1 MSSFVQEQDYK
12 LPNSRCRAKIACY
25 ESSKLAVIV
34 THPWG
39 PLGGNMDNNVIIGV
53 CRGFQSLNVTTLRLD
68 FSGLQIGTGSTQVD
82 QVKEAA
88 DFLTSGNFLKDNK
101 KKNVSPPKRILLIGY
116 SYGSIISAGACSSIP
131 QCIGVV
137 WIAPALG
144 PRHLLYLFAG
154 NKHLEEAKKRTTLKH
169 LMIMGS
175 EDNFT
180 SVTTFMGIVNSM
192 PETSTTSKI
201 MNNVDHF
208 FLRRERALMAII
220 GDWILTIFP
229 QCNNDLRLLSTLDL
243 PSVDMPTTE

>member
-1 MSSFVQEQDYK
+1 MPSFVQEQDYQ
-12 LPNSRCRAKIACY
+12 LPNSGCRAKIACY

-39 PLGGNMDNNVIIGV
+39 PLGGNMDNNVVIGV

-88 DFLTSGNFLKDNK
+88 DFLTSGNFLKEDNK

-116 SYGSIISAGACSSIP
+116 SYGSMISAGACSSIP

-154 NKHLEEAKKRTTLKH
+154 TNTWKKPK
-169 LMIMGS
+169 
-175 EDNFT
+175 
-180 SVTTFMGIVNSM
+180 SV
-192 PETSTTSKI
+192 
-201 MNNVDHF
+201 
-208 FLRRERALMAII
+208 
-220 GDWILTIFP
+220 
-229 QCNNDLRLLSTLDL
+229 LL
-243 PSVDMPTTE
+243 